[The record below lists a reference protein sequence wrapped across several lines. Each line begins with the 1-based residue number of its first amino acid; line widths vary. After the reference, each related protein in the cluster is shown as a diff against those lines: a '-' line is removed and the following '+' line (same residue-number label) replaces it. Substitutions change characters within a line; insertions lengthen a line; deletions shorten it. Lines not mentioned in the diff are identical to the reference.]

1 MNLTNPSKCVFWQ
14 PERYANTCMYVY
26 VDQSNFLQRKSW
38 SDEGVSTIRV
48 GNNVECRATHLTS
61 FAVLVDTQSSTT
73 ATSAAS
79 VIYNS

>member
-1 MNLTNPSKCVFWQ
+1 
-14 PERYANTCMYVY
+14 MYVY
-26 VDQSNFLQRKSW
+26 MDQRNFLQRKSW

-79 VIYNS
+79 VMYNS

>member
-14 PERYANTCMYVY
+14 PERYASTCMHVY

-79 VIYNS
+79 VIILK

>member
-14 PERYANTCMYVY
+14 PERYASTYMYVY

-48 GNNVECRATHLTS
+48 GHNVECRAMHLTS

-79 VIYNS
+79 VIILK